1 MGDSNNPL
9 WFNIK
14 KLGLVRLTVNT
25 KKKHHNMLQKVSKK
39 VMVCVSYV
47 FVLGPNY

>member
-14 KLGLVRLTVNT
+14 KLGVVRLTVNT
-25 KKKHHNMLQKVSKK
+25 KKKHHNMLKRSQNKLWSA
-39 VMVCVSYV
+39 
-47 FVLGPNY
+47 